1 MYFIE
6 RREKV
11 KKREEVIIH
20 EGQIINGFEV
30 IKEVERKGHARR
42 VLCRCL
48 GCGAELIRYVG
59 NLRKMSVGMCKA
71 CSIKKR
77 CTTHGLSRHRLYYV
91 LKDMIARC
99 YDKTHHKYH
108 NYGARGIDI
117 CDEWLDHETGIT
129 NFYNWSIK
137 HGYKEGLQLDRF
149 DNELG
154 YSPDNCRWVTVAKN
168 NFNRRNTKGYRF
180 HQNRWE
186 AYITVNKKMLHLGS
200 FKTEEEAIEVRKAA
214 ELKYYG
220 ENSPAYREVS

>member
-1 MYFIE
+1 MKE
-6 RREKV
+6 
-11 KKREEVIIH
+11 REEVTIH
-20 EGQIINGFEV
+20 EGQIINGYEI
-30 IKEVERKGHARR
+30 IKEVEKRGHARR
-42 VLCRCL
+42 VLCRCV
-48 GCGAELIRYVG
+48 GCGIVKEKYLSNVRRAT
-59 NLRKMSVGMCKA
+59 VGMCKA

-77 CTTHGLSRHRLYYV
+77 CTTHGLSSHKLYYV

-99 YDKTHHKYH
+99 YDSSHHKYH
-108 NYGARGIDI
+108 NYGARGID
-117 CDEWLDHETGIT
+117 IT

-180 HQNRWE
+180 HHNRWE

-200 FKTEEEAIEVRKAA
+200 FKTEEEAIEVRRVA

-220 ENSPAYREVS
+220 ENSPAYRDG